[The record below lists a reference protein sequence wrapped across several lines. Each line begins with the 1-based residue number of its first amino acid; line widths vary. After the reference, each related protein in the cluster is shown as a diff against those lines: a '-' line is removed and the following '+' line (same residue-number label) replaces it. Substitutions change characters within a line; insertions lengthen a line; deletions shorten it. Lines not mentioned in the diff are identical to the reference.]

1 MPCSSFVRRPP
12 LQPPT
17 HPFSPLAMP
26 FIWTQFNGQLMELEV
41 DCFDTVQ
48 EVKHKILNAYFRQP
62 GDQMPLEE
70 FSTISFGF
78 ELVAYSRTLKPS
90 KGFKDDDELLDEVN
104 EDWLI
109 CMFRTPEQ

>member
-1 MPCSSFVRRPP
+1 MP
-12 LQPPT
+12 
-17 HPFSPLAMP
+17 AIM
-26 FIWTQFNGQLMELEV
+26 TQFNGQMMELRL
-41 DCFDTVQ
+41 DCFDTAK
-48 EVKHKILNAYFRQP
+48 EVKHKILNAYFRQIGSP
-62 GDQMPLEE
+62 GDQMPLDE

-109 CMFRTPEQ
+109 CMFRTPQQ